1 VKNSSAEYALS
12 SGPALHKSP
21 RICNL
26 GRHFT
31 RRVGLPPSYLNQP
44 RDRQLRT
51 VFSEKVI
58 RVGGAVALLP
68 LLLEHGVDPDALATE
83 AGLSAAVF
91 ANPDNVV
98 PFAALCRLLKLAEDR
113 TRLPDIGLRS
123 CVSTGFAS
131 LGKLG
136 YLVANCATVERGLA
150 ALEAYLQV
158 HDRGAVPVISCEG
171 DTAYAGYEILV
182 SGLPGANQMTFG
194 AMAIATNILRS
205 LCGPDFRLLQV
216 TFAFPRPHNTS
227 LFRSFFDAPIRFD
240 AERSAIAFDARWLA
254 RPIQTAD
261 PCLHAMLAEDV
272 RRDFD
277 RLGESADEAIRRVV
291 RSLVAGG
298 KYSADE
304 TAAAFGVNRRTLA
317 RRLRER
323 GTTFQALLDDA
334 RYGEAQRLLQSSA
347 LPVTETASR
356 LGYADTATFT
366 RAFRRWSGT
375 SPRRW
380 RAMNRAL

>member
-1 VKNSSAEYALS
+1 MQFPGRIRGLLRPGFAGKPKDLQFGTPRPGRV
-12 SGPALHKSP
+12 SP
-21 RICNL
+21 LPDISIS
-26 GRHFT
+26 HD
-31 RRVGLPPSYLNQP
+31 RRLP
-44 RDRQLRT
+44 T

-68 LLLEHGVDPDALATE
+68 LLVEYGVDPDALATE

-113 TRLPDIGLRS
+113 TGLPDIGLRA
-123 CVSTGFAS
+123 CVNTGLAS

-136 YLVANCATVERGLA
+136 YLAGSCATVERGLA

-158 HDRGAVPVISCEG
+158 HDRGAMPVITCEG
-171 DTAYAGYEILV
+171 DTAYVGYEILV
-182 SGLPGANQMTFG
+182 SGTLGANQMTFG
-194 AMAIATNILRS
+194 AVAIATNILRS
-205 LCGPDFRLLQV
+205 LCGPDFRLRQV
-216 TFAFPRPHNTS
+216 AFAFPRPQSTS

-240 AERSAIAFDARWLA
+240 AERSALAFDAHWLA

-261 PCLHAMLAEDV
+261 PYLHAMLADDV
-272 RRDFD
+272 RRDLE
-277 RLGESADEAIRRVV
+277 RLGESADDTVRRVV

-298 KYSADE
+298 KFSANE

-317 RRLRER
+317 RRLLER

-334 RYGEAQRLLQSSA
+334 RYREAQRLLQSSA
-347 LPVTETASR
+347 LPVTEIASR

-366 RAFRRWSGT
+366 RAFKRWSGT

-380 RAMNRAL
+380 HARNRAL

>member
-1 VKNSSAEYALS
+1 M
-12 SGPALHKSP
+12 
-21 RICNL
+21 
-26 GRHFT
+26 
-31 RRVGLPPSYLNQP
+31 
-44 RDRQLRT
+44 
-51 VFSEKVI
+51 FSEKVI
-58 RVGGAVALLP
+58 RVGGAVGLLP
-68 LLLEHGVDPDALATE
+68 LLVQHSVDPETLAAE

-113 TRLPDIGLRS
+113 TGHEDIGLRA
-123 CVSTGFAS
+123 CVRTGLAS

-136 YLVANCATVERGLA
+136 YLAANCATVERGLA

-158 HDRGAVPVISCEG
+158 HDRGAVPVITCED
-171 DTAYAGYEILV
+171 DTAYVGYEILV
-182 SGLPGANQMTFG
+182 PGIPGANQMTFG
-194 AMAIATNILRS
+194 ALAIATNILRS
-205 LCGPDFRLLQV
+205 LCGADFRLRQI
-216 TFAFPRPHNTS
+216 TFAFPRPQSTS
-227 LFRSFFDAPIRFD
+227 RFRSFFEAPVRFD
-240 AERSAIAFDARWLA
+240 ADRNALALDARWLA

-261 PCLHAMLAEDV
+261 PYLHAMLADDV
-272 RRDFD
+272 RRDLD
-277 RLGESADEAIRRVV
+277 RVTESADDTIRRVV

-298 KYSADE
+298 RFSADE

-347 LPVTETASR
+347 LPVTEIASR
-356 LGYADTATFT
+356 LGYADTAAFT

-380 RAMNRAL
+380 HARMRAPL

>member
-1 VKNSSAEYALS
+1 
-12 SGPALHKSP
+12 
-21 RICNL
+21 
-26 GRHFT
+26 
-31 RRVGLPPSYLNQP
+31 
-44 RDRQLRT
+44 

-58 RVGGAVALLP
+58 RVGGAVGLLP
-68 LLLEHGVDPDALATE
+68 LLVQHGVDPDALATE

-98 PFAALCRLLKLAEDR
+98 PFAALCRLLKLAEDH
-113 TRLPDIGLRS
+113 TGLADIGLRA
-123 CVSTGFAS
+123 CVSTGLAS

-136 YLVANCATVERGLA
+136 YLAANCATVERGLA

-158 HDRGAVPVISCEG
+158 HDRGAVPVITCED
-171 DTAYAGYEILV
+171 DTAYVGYEILV
-182 SGLPGANQMTFG
+182 PGIPGANQMTFG
-194 AMAIATNILRS
+194 ALAIATNILRS
-205 LCGPDFRLLQV
+205 LCGADFGLRQV
-216 TFAFPRPHNTS
+216 TFAFPRPQSTS
-227 LFRSFFDAPIRFD
+227 RFRSFFEAPVRFD
-240 AERSAIAFDARWLA
+240 ADRNALAFDARWLA

-261 PCLHAMLAEDV
+261 PYLHAMLADDV
-272 RRDFD
+272 RRDLD
-277 RLGESADEAIRRVV
+277 RVTESADDTIRRVV

-298 KYSADE
+298 RFSADE

-347 LPVTETASR
+347 LPVTEIASR

-380 RAMNRAL
+380 HGRMRAPL